1 MTGGGQRPVT
11 KRLEGFFLGDRER
24 IAGTV
29 YGTIVVMAVLA
40 AGAKPYQHALWRLEV
55 IAAVSV
61 VVLWLAHVYAH
72 GLGESLN
79 RGRRVTPSELSSIA
93 RREYSVVAAAI
104 LPLISVGLGAVG
116 LLAPSN
122 AVRLGLWFG
131 VLALT
136 VQGVRYSRLERLST
150 TAALFTVGMNLGI
163 GLGLVA
169 LEVLVAH

>member
-1 MTGGGQRPVT
+1 VT
-11 KRLEGFFLGDRER
+11 L
-24 IAGTV
+24 
-29 YGTIVVMAVLA
+29 
-40 AGAKPYQHALWRLEV
+40 
-55 IAAVSV
+55 
-61 VVLWLAHVYAH
+61 
-72 GLGESLN
+72 
-79 RGRRVTPSELSSIA
+79 SELSSIA

-104 LPLISVGLGAVG
+104 LPLICVGLGAVG